1 MTRRINQKLAVKR
14 RKEEQEEELKAAKKA
29 KKAEKKKV
37 EAEAKVNSGQKVI
50 VDRLVAGGEEALRA
64 HTLLASGE
72 EVNVE
77 LFSTGS
83 DALSAPYINIIF
95 RWFWRSFTQLEEK
108 HHMFCTF
115 LILVRPKRRQM
126 RCVNIFHKNCSKS
139 GLGCCCF
146 SLC

>member
-29 KKAEKKKV
+29 KKAEKKV
-37 EAEAKVNSGQKVI
+37 EAEAKVNSGQTVI

-83 DALSAPYINIIF
+83 DRHCLFPTTIMFSAQSCIGYLTSCTP
-95 RWFWRSFTQLEEK
+95 
-108 HHMFCTF
+108 FCKFHSTSRVGYPTKKILATF
-115 LILVRPKRRQM
+115 
-126 RCVNIFHKNCSKS
+126 SKVDH
-139 GLGCCCF
+139 GDNKQ
-146 SLC
+146 

>member
-29 KKAEKKKV
+29 KKAEKKV
-37 EAEAKVNSGQKVI
+37 EAEAKVNSGQTVI

-77 LFSTGS
+77 LFSTDS
-83 DALSAPYINIIF
+83 DGHRLFPTTILFPGGFGGVLHS
-95 RWFWRSFTQLEEK
+95 WRESIT
-108 HHMFCTF
+108 
-115 LILVRPKRRQM
+115 
-126 RCVNIFHKNCSKS
+126 
-139 GLGCCCF
+139 CF
-146 SLC
+146 ARS

>member
-29 KKAEKKKV
+29 KKAEKKV
-37 EAEAKVNSGQKVI
+37 EAEAKVNSGQTVI

-77 LFSTGS
+77 LFSTTGS
-83 DALSAPYINIIF
+83 DGHRLFHTTMIF
-95 RWFWRSFTQLEEK
+95 SGGFGGVLHSWRESIT
-108 HHMFCTF
+108 
-115 LILVRPKRRQM
+115 
-126 RCVNIFHKNCSKS
+126 
-139 GLGCCCF
+139 CF
-146 SLC
+146 ARS